1 MWTTTGRGHTS
12 RSNQSI
18 SQSINQ
24 SINQFINQSMTS
36 NIVAARL
43 AERVWCTQFQSSLR
57 VIYFRLSG
65 FQYSLLP
72 IYFRDGPNTCLHY
85 TKVWQKTY
93 PISDTPVL
101 RSAWRSVAP
110 SQTSSPPQ
118 PFLCVNRSPIEYC
131 RYLIFSY
138 LIKLF
143 LYPRMV
149 SETGNWYARIAW
161 QKRRSEDK
169 ILRYVFERV
178 NGRQR

>member
-1 MWTTTGRGHTS
+1 MIILHF
-12 RSNQSI
+12 RSN
-18 SQSINQ
+18 QSINQ
-24 SINQFINQSMTS
+24 SINQFINQSVTS
-36 NIVAARL
+36 NLVAARL
-43 AERVWCTQFQSSLR
+43 AERAWCTQFQSSLR

-72 IYFRDGPNTCLHY
+72 IYFRDGPNRCLHY

-138 LIKLF
+138 LIIYLCT
-143 LYPRMV
+143 RER
-149 SETGNWYARIAW
+149 SARQDSLTKKTIV
-161 QKRRSEDK
+161 R
-169 ILRYVFERV
+169 
-178 NGRQR
+178 